1 MKQNRE
7 EILKTIFRLFITR
20 HYENVSYDDMIK
32 ATNISKG
39 GLYHYAPNKLELFRL
54 VLDSFF
60 LDLIKIDDDIMV
72 IPSVYDK
79 HILHDFILRYA
90 KFLHMRLRRIQ
101 DFLQLPVSE
110 TARAF
115 SYLVIKCPQ
124 YYPSFS
130 EKISSVTTKEKELI
144 KNVLHIA
151 EENGE
156 IKPNMNLM
164 FVSDMFYNSYSGLL
178 LYSSFQPSENFG
190 DELLVTFENVY
201 SLIKADN

>member
-156 IKPNMNLM
+156 IKPNMNLIC
-164 FVSDMFYNSYSGLL
+164 VSEMFYNSYCGLL

-190 DELLVTFENVY
+190 HNLLVTFENIY

>member
-156 IKPNMNLM
+156 IKPNMNLI

-178 LYSSFQPSENFG
+178 LYSSFQLSENFG

>member
-156 IKPNMNLM
+156 IKPNMNLI

-178 LYSSFQPSENFG
+178 LY
-190 DELLVTFENVY
+190 
-201 SLIKADN
+201 

>member
-32 ATNISKG
+32 DTNISKG

-60 LDLIKIDDDIMV
+60 LDLIKIDDDIMI
-72 IPSVYDK
+72 IPSVYGK
-79 HILHDFILRYA
+79 HILHD
-90 KFLHMRLRRIQ
+90 FLHMRLRRIQ

-115 SYLVIKCPQ
+115 SYLVIKCP
-124 YYPSFS
+124 PILSF
-130 EKISSVTTKEKELI
+130 ILR
-144 KNVLHIA
+144 
-151 EENGE
+151 EN
-156 IKPNMNLM
+156 L
-164 FVSDMFYNSYSGLL
+164 FSDNKRERTYQECFAYC
-178 LYSSFQPSENFG
+178 
-190 DELLVTFENVY
+190 
-201 SLIKADN
+201 

>member
-144 KNVLHIA
+144 KNVLHLA

-156 IKPNMNLM
+156 IKPNMNLI
-164 FVSDMFYNSYSGLL
+164 FVSDMFYNSYNGLL

-190 DELLVTFENVY
+190 DKLLVTFENVY

>member
-90 KFLHMRLRRIQ
+90 SSCTCVCAAFRISFSFQLAKLTCLFL
-101 DFLQLPVSE
+101 
-110 TARAF
+110 F
-115 SYLVIKCPQ
+115 SYQMPPIL
-124 YYPSFS
+124 SF
-130 EKISSVTTKEKELI
+130 ILR
-144 KNVLHIA
+144 KNL
-151 EENGE
+151 
-156 IKPNMNLM
+156 
-164 FVSDMFYNSYSGLL
+164 FSDNKRERTYQECFAYR
-178 LYSSFQPSENFG
+178 
-190 DELLVTFENVY
+190 
-201 SLIKADN
+201 

>member
-1 MKQNRE
+1 MK
-7 EILKTIFRLFITR
+7 
-20 HYENVSYDDMIK
+20 NVSYDDMIK

-115 SYLVIKCPQ
+115 FLFSYQMPPIL
-124 YYPSFS
+124 SFILRKNLFS
-130 EKISSVTTKEKELI
+130 DKKEKELI
-144 KNVLHIA
+144 KNVFCI
-151 EENGE
+151 
-156 IKPNMNLM
+156 
-164 FVSDMFYNSYSGLL
+164 
-178 LYSSFQPSENFG
+178 
-190 DELLVTFENVY
+190 
-201 SLIKADN
+201 SLKKTEKLNPI